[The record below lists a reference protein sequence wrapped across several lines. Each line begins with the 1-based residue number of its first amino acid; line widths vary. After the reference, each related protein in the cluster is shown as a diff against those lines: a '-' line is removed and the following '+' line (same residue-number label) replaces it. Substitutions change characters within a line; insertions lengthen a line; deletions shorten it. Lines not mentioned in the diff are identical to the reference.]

1 MTYQKDAHH
10 YRKMIRRKQ
19 RFQRIKSVV
28 LLSVSLAMMLYAIP
42 CFATS
47 IWDVDASS
55 TTNSNIAFT
64 SDIAEMEYLAAEEAQ
79 AGEDLTLFDASG
91 YMVGETTGPGLLV
104 DDDAVKSAK
113 LRAQAVSVATA
124 EKNARM
130 HASKSAI
137 IDEHEPDLLFAFVA
151 LAISIAC
158 SISGIRTLMIA
169 RKMRGRAVQAAY
181 DSALR
186 AL

>member
-1 MTYQKDAHH
+1 MMYQKDAHH

-19 RFQRIKSVV
+19 RFQRVKSVV

-47 IWDVDASS
+47 IWDADSASIN
-55 TTNSNIAFT
+55 NSSIAFT
-64 SDIAEMEYLAAEEAQ
+64 SEIAESQYKAVEDATVEEDAIY
-79 AGEDLTLFDASG
+79 DASG
-91 YMVGETTGPGLLV
+91 YLIGETTGPGLLENE
-104 DDDAVKSAK
+104 DAVKNAK

-124 EKNARM
+124 EKNARL
-130 HASKSAI
+130 HAARSSMV
-137 IDEHEPDLLFAFVA
+137 EEQEPDLIFAF
-151 LAISIAC
+151 LAFGISIVC
-158 SISGIRTLMIA
+158 LVSGVRTLLLA
-169 RKMRGRAVQAAY
+169 RKMRGQAVQAAY

>member
-1 MTYQKDAHH
+1 MMYQKDAHH

-19 RFQRIKSVV
+19 RLQRVKSVA
-28 LLSVSLAMMLYAIP
+28 LLTVSLAMMLYAIP

-47 IWDVDASS
+47 IWDADGSS
-55 TTNSNIAFT
+55 VNNSSIAFT
-64 SDIAEMEYLAAEEAQ
+64 SNIAERAYKATEEGT
-79 AGEDLTLFDASG
+79 GEEDAVYDASG
-91 YMVGETTGPGLLV
+91 YLVGETTGPGLLE
-104 DDDAVKSAK
+104 DEDAVKNAK

-130 HASKSAI
+130 HAARSSVVE
-137 IDEHEPDLLFAFVA
+137 EHEPDLIFAFLA
-151 LAISIAC
+151 LGISIVC
-158 SISGIRTLMIA
+158 LISGIRTLLLA
-169 RKMRGRAVQAAY
+169 RKMRGQAVQAAY